1 MTEVEKTTANEIMF
15 LKLAEG
21 LDNTS
26 KLTKAL
32 LFEIK
37 EGEADFATMKTELG
51 TLKENVSYL
60 KKIIVEGNGSSL
72 LTKIALIDQKIET
85 LSKDLESAEE
95 NNQGLEKTLDTLTSD
110 FEDLERRFRNLEQK
124 VTVYVNKLDEKEK
137 HEQDEM
143 RVSIAR
149 SRELEEAEKKNRAE
163 IKKERTLTFLKI
175 AGVVVAALCAAA
187 FTALGLG

>member
-1 MTEVEKTTANEIMF
+1 MNEVEKIAANEIMF

-21 LDNTS
+21 LDTTS

-32 LFEIK
+32 LYEIK
-37 EGEADFATMKTELG
+37 EGEADFATMKNELG

-85 LSKDLESAEE
+85 LSKDLNSAEE
-95 NNQGLEKTLDTLTSD
+95 TNQNLEKVLDSLSSD

-124 VTVYVNKLDEKEK
+124 VTVYISKLDEKEK
-137 HEQDEM
+137 HEHDEM
-143 RVSIAR
+143 RNSIAR
-149 SRELEEAEKKNRAE
+149 SKEFEEAEKKNRAE
-163 IKKERTLTFLKI
+163 IKKERTVTILKI
-175 AGVVVAALCAAA
+175 AGVIFAAIIAAG